1 MYACVYACMCICMY
15 VCLFLYLNVRMFVC
29 VYVYM
34 YDHGMYVYM
43 YGMCVYTYVF
53 LFRNCAFDR
62 GNLDFVIV
70 TLPISSGIIM
80 HIVYMNIYIYIFM

>member
-1 MYACVYACMCICMY
+1 MVCMCICM
-15 VCLFLYLNVRMFVC
+15 VC
-29 VYVYM
+29 VYIRM
-34 YDHGMYVYM
+34 YF
-43 YGMCVYTYVF
+43 C
-53 LFRNCAFDR
+53 FRNCAFDR